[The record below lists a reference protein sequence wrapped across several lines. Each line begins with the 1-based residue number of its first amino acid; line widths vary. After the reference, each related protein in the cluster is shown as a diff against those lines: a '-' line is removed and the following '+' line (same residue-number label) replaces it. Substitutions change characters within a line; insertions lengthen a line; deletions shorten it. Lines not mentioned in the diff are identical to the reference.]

1 MEAFPQYRSAVPVA
15 APRLPTVPNWI
26 ELDGLV
32 NLRDLGGTPLE
43 GGGEVRPGR
52 LLRSDNLQDLT
63 PADVA
68 ELRRRGV
75 TDVVDLRSAYE
86 VNATGDGP
94 LKREGGVTHHHFSYF
109 VEEHGEASSPAT
121 GDELPAEALP
131 WVGQQLDVELDDFFA
146 STYWAYLTDR
156 PESVV
161 GALRA
166 IAGARGGA
174 LVHCAAGKDRT
185 GTTVAL
191 ALRLVGAERDAVVAD
206 YAASDER
213 LPRIVERLMASPV
226 YAANLRG
233 RPLSSQAT
241 KAETMDTFL
250 RYLDDAHGGVEAV
263 LTRMGW
269 TASDTDAMRRHLLG

>member
-1 MEAFPQYRSAVPVA
+1 MGPVDPGR
-15 APRLPTVPNWI
+15 APRLPIVPNWI

-43 GGGEVRPGR
+43 GGGEVLPGR

-68 ELRRRGV
+68 ELRRRGL

-86 VNATGDGP
+86 LNATGDGP
-94 LKREGGVTHHHFSYF
+94 LRSEPDITHHHFSFF
-109 VEEHGEASSPAT
+109 VEEHGEDSSPET
-121 GDELPAEALP
+121 GDELPEDALP
-131 WVGQQLDVELDDFFA
+131 WVGHVPDVQLEDHFA
-146 STYWAYLTDR
+146 STYWSFLADR
-156 PESVV
+156 PDSVV

-166 IAGARGGA
+166 VAAAEGAA

-191 ALRLVGAERDAVVAD
+191 ALRLVGAERSAVVAD

-213 LPRIVERLMASPV
+213 LPRIIERLVASPV

-250 RYLDDAHGGVEAV
+250 RYLDESHGGVEAV

-269 TASDTDAMRRHLLG
+269 TQADTDAMKRHLLG

>member
-1 MEAFPQYRSAVPVA
+1 M
-15 APRLPTVPNWI
+15 PNWI
-26 ELDGLV
+26 EMDGLV

-52 LLRSDNLQDLT
+52 LLRSDNLQDLSE
-63 PADVA
+63 ADVA
-68 ELRRRGV
+68 ELRRRGLS
-75 TDVVDLRSAYE
+75 DVIDLRTAYE

-94 LKREGGVTHHHFSYF
+94 LKGDGGVAHHHFSYF
-109 VEEHGEASSPAT
+109 VEQHGEASSPES
-121 GDELPAEALP
+121 GDELPEDALP
-131 WVGQQLDVELDDFFA
+131 WVGKRLDVELDDYFA

-166 IAGARGGA
+166 VANAEGAA

-191 ALRLVGAERDAVVAD
+191 ALRLVGADRDAVVAD
-206 YAASDER
+206 YAASNER
-213 LPRIVERLMASPV
+213 LPLIVQRLVSSPV
-226 YAANLRG
+226 YAANLRD
-233 RPLSSQAT
+233 RPLASQAT

-263 LTRMGW
+263 LARLGW
-269 TASDTDAMRRHLLG
+269 TAADTDAMRRHLLD